1 MPKRPKSRQNR
12 VFYSHSLQT
21 KRKHIAVEMQCLLR
35 ALSLFTVTQFYS
47 NKWGDNGGPGIQK
60 QKSLQIWTDGH
71 T

>member
-1 MPKRPKSRQNR
+1 
-12 VFYSHSLQT
+12 
-21 KRKHIAVEMQCLLR
+21 MQCLLR
-35 ALSLFTVTQFYS
+35 ALSLFTVTLFYS